1 MSVTCDLCGGLGNQL
16 FMIFNTIRYARE
28 HNKPFWFKYT
38 TSFPNNTTRY
48 PYWDTL
54 FTYLHP
60 FVKDQPY
67 EQDTVYIKEDHLFS
81 STNPVVLQGYFQ
93 RPHYFREYYDT
104 IYSLIGF
111 DEKKKG
117 VLKKIVSADLNV
129 TSLHFRLGDYKKYQQ
144 CHPILGYDYYQKSV
158 ERIVNDTRCTHFLY
172 FYEDEDRDYVEATI
186 QRLKDE
192 FKATQQLDLTFT
204 SSKPFGLDDWEEM
217 LLMSMCKHHII
228 ANSTFSWWGAYLN
241 ANGSKK
247 VIYPEKWFGF
257 MEDMSGRFPEEWV
270 KL

>member
-28 HNKPFWFKYT
+28 HNKLFWFKYT

-54 FTYLHP
+54 FTHLRP

-67 EQDTVYIKEDHLFS
+67 EQDTVYIKEGHLFS
-81 STNPVVLQGYFQ
+81 TPNPVVLQGYFQ

-111 DEKKKG
+111 DEKKQG
-117 VLKKIVSADLNV
+117 VLKKIGPADLNA

-144 CHPILGYDYYQKSV
+144 CHPILGYDYYKKSI
-158 ERIVNDTRCTHFLY
+158 ERIVNDTQCTHFLY
-172 FYEDEDRDYVEATI
+172 FYEEEDCDYVEATI

-257 MEDMSGRFPEEWV
+257 AEDMSGRFPEEWI